1 MAAAITHNCTMITRP
16 RRSSLAS
23 KCIGGICMMR
33 RDTQLW
39 IAGAAVV
46 SASVATLVFLNQKDQ
61 LARQDQAIDQQALVA
76 RLLKERS
83 AEEDVFR
90 QQEAAIAMR
99 LNNLDA
105 EQARNAATAT
115 ANRTS
120 QEASEQSSL
129 ERQQLESKI
138 RELKAQQAQRAQ
150 QTDCML
156 IQMRSKIAESAQD
169 PSQAKALTDQW
180 NANCARS

>member
-1 MAAAITHNCTMITRP
+1 
-16 RRSSLAS
+16 
-23 KCIGGICMMR
+23 MMR

-61 LARQDQAIDQQALVA
+61 ITRQDQAIDQQALVA

-83 AEEDVFR
+83 AEEDAFR

-105 EQARNAATAT
+105 EQARNAATVS

-129 ERQQLESKI
+129 DVLSQQV
-138 RELKAQQAQRAQ
+138 
-150 QTDCML
+150 
-156 IQMRSKIAESAQD
+156 IQWPAVG
-169 PSQAKALTDQW
+169 
-180 NANCARS
+180 